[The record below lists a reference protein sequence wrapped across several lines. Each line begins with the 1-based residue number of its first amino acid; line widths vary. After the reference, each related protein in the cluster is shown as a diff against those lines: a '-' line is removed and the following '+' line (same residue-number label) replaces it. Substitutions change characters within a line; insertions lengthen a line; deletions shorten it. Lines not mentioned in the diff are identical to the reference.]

1 MKKKLTG
8 VLAVLLCAALVLR
21 VRAVNADVREPEIV
35 NYEMGR
41 EAALGEN
48 IFLDSYEDMNGY
60 FVTVESAHIL
70 TYDEF
75 MEKHKESIAASLEEG
90 DSLPDKDSQLF
101 PEMVYEV
108 NILVRNG
115 GTEEKEDCGLAF
127 MNYNLTATDFML
139 QISDSLYWLVNPG
152 EPSMFMDF
160 RLRPQTSMEFCLP
173 FFFAPSSDAVGPGLG
188 LTEDEVRGAEMYL
201 PVSLYPQQIQIR
213 VEAEE

>member
-1 MKKKLTG
+1 MKKRIIGALT
-8 VLAVLLCAALVLR
+8 VLVCACLVLR
-21 VRAVNADVREPEIV
+21 IRAVNGDVREPEIV
-35 NYEMGR
+35 NYEMGQ

-48 IFLDSYEDMNGY
+48 IFMDSYEDMNGY
-60 FVTVESAHIL
+60 SVTVESAHIL

-75 MEKHKESIAASLEEG
+75 MEKHKDSIEASLEEG
-90 DSLPDKDSQLF
+90 DSLPDKDSQVF

-127 MNYNLTATDFML
+127 MNYNLTATDFIL

-152 EPSMFMDF
+152 EPTMFMDF

-173 FFFAPSSDAVGPGLG
+173 FFFSPSSNASGPGLG
-188 LTEDEVRGAEMYL
+188 LTEDEVRRAEIYL

-213 VEAEE
+213 IEADE